1 MELNLEEQRSLRR
14 GMRQVLM
21 PESDSLDSSWEN
33 VRASREGRENEV
45 EITGQWSQ
53 SSLGY

>member
-33 VRASREGRENEV
+33 VRASGEGRENEV

>member
-1 MELNLEEQRSLRR
+1 
-14 GMRQVLM
+14 MRQVLM

-33 VRASREGRENEV
+33 VRASGEGRENEV